1 MLNFKMS
8 SCENETFDRCKIG
21 GTEICILDRRFGS
34 RAEGKCEAGEGSE
47 REEES
52 GSQAVL

>member
-21 GTEICILDRRFGS
+21 GTEICILDPRF
-34 RAEGKCEAGEGSE
+34 AEGKCEAGEGSE